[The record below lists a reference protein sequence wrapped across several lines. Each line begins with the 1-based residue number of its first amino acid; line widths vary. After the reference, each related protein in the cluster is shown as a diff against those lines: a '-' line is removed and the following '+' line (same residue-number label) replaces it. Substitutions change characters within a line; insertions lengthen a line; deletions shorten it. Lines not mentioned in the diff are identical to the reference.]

1 MGKTPY
7 QQVKSTTTAMLVTS
21 MLVNDLNIS
30 DLWRLDVIRI
40 NNSAE
45 TKLTCKL
52 SQKLIEFSRIHLAI
66 EAEGRYEVQQP
77 WKESNSSFPSNH
89 QLALKRLNCY

>member
-40 NNSAE
+40 NDSAE
-45 TKLTCKL
+45 IKTKIQAQPEVDRIFQDTI
-52 SQKLIEFSRIHLAI
+52 SSR
-66 EAEGRYEVQQP
+66 
-77 WKESNSSFPSNH
+77 S
-89 QLALKRLNCY
+89 